1 MGWIAERDGDPAGL
15 LAKLPVQAVRAAGND
30 PQKVLAWFGK
40 KKPSWSSALQSH
52 RYEKLSDL
60 SKEHPEE

>member
-1 MGWIAERDGDPAGL
+1 
-15 LAKLPVQAVRAAGND
+15 
-30 PQKVLAWFGK
+30 LAWFGK

-60 SKEHPEE
+60 GKEHPEE